1 MDPKRT
7 RAWTHGFTLLE
18 MLVSLGI
25 IGVLL
30 AILLPA
36 LSGVRGTAQTLQS
49 QSNLRNL
56 YIGMMLY
63 VEGEQSYPCIIAG
76 ELYPDIDGTS
86 FAHSYWEVEN
96 VWHGI
101 IYPYFPHDEA
111 LEVFFSPGL
120 DRFSARAFPS
130 YAYSHS
136 FVGDPVIWSGRDL
149 TGTVDASRIERP
161 ARAASVRFPSAK
173 VILWDR
179 ALGFEL
185 DPIKM
190 DGTGNIAQA
199 TPVGFDDGSVHVRVP
214 AVASM
219 AIANQL
225 HGRTSARVNLH
236 NTPNGVHGRDY

>member
-1 MDPKRT
+1 MDLKRT
-7 RAWTHGFTLLE
+7 RAWAHGFTLLE
-18 MLVSLGI
+18 VLVCLGI

-36 LSGVRGTAQTLQS
+36 LSGVWGTAQTLQS

-63 VEGEQSYPCIIAG
+63 VEGEQSYPCIVAG

-86 FAHSYWEVEN
+86 FSPTYWEVEN

-149 TGTVDASRIERP
+149 SGTTDTSRLEQP
-161 ARAASVRFPSAK
+161 ARAGSVRFPSAK

-185 DPIKM
+185 DPIET
-190 DGTGNIAQA
+190 DDIGNIAQA

-214 AVASM
+214 AEATAGVA
-219 AIANQL
+219 NPL
-225 HGRTSARVNLH
+225 HARISARVNLH
-236 NTPNGVHGRDY
+236 NTPDGVQGRDY